1 MRIEG
6 KVLKYG
12 DYVDTDVIIAGKYT
26 KTLDMKEL
34 TLHAMEDLD
43 PDFHSKVSQGDFIVA
58 GQDFGCGSSREQAPL
73 ALKYAGVGC
82 IIAKSF
88 ARIFFRNAI
97 NIGLP
102 LIECNVD
109 KISAGDILQYDVG
122 GNMLINPTT
131 NESISIKPLP
141 GIMVDILQEE
151 GLVNYLR
158 KFGTYKLSSQ

>member
-122 GNMLINPTT
+122 GNMFINLTT